1 MDGIPTLVFVDGMT
15 GNLITRDGRDIIVS
29 DPNGDKFPWSP
40 PSFSEVI
47 VNCKFIS
54 RDKKKTAWRQL
65 KGKIVGIFFSFP
77 WVKYSRYQ
85 EYIIN
90 EGKRVSN
97 APYWCSY
104 NNSLET
110 LVM

>member
-65 KGKIVGIFFSFP
+65 KGKIVGIFFSVP
-77 WVKYSRYQ
+77 WVYKLNIIMAPILVDAYIYFSRS
-85 EYIIN
+85 IV
-90 EGKRVSN
+90 RSRRS
-97 APYWCSY
+97 PLS
-104 NNSLET
+104 
-110 LVM
+110 